1 MSGKSSRS
9 GSKSINSTRFGDAAL
24 WTLPSRPLLLWI
36 TDAIIVALVV
46 VFPFIMGGRE
56 AWGHRTLISLST
68 LLGFVWGL
76 HRFRTG
82 GRFVLLA
89 VEPLIVAGL
98 LLVWFQTVPLTS
110 DTLHRLSGEYQR
122 LLPFWSE
129 TQIPASG
136 QSAITEWSTA
146 SLYPTETQH
155 ALLMLISYGI
165 IAVVV
170 AQRLST
176 EEDCYLLLK
185 LLGFSGVLMAV
196 FATVQLLTSN
206 DRFFWFYKQPYTGT
220 KEILKGAFTNRN
232 HFAQFLSL
240 SIGPLLWWLLVG
252 RKNTQPPVVLQRKG
266 LGPAHGNHSQFDNVV
281 DPKMLLLICAIGG
294 VVLSVML
301 TLSRG
306 GMIAAAVVSAIT
318 FAGLWKSGRVN
329 SSLAV
334 VLVALGVIAIGGLL
348 VFGSDRIEDRV
359 GQLVS
364 ADADQ
369 IDRSSAR
376 RTIWTADFLAMKAFP
391 IVGTG
396 VGSHRYVYPT
406 YMEKL
411 ADFSDISFSHAESS
425 FVNLGLET
433 GGVGLGLLGLGL
445 LYMISR
451 LMWHIARRT
460 EPERVAALAAV
471 LAGLL
476 GGVVHATV
484 DFIWYVPAIV
494 VITIILGVIG
504 LRLCSGFHPQQG
516 LFMPRIAWIA
526 GGLICLGVL
535 CRSQPELA
543 SRVAGE
549 RFWYQYLIANFDERR
564 MAEERRNSLA
574 ELDIDEDDDQELT
587 DSQSD
592 QSTIDP
598 SGENIASYED
608 DAKSEVADGRLN
620 SLRHQINLL
629 KASLKANPRQALAAL
644 HLADKCREMFE
655 LLQQKA
661 ENPLPLIQVR
671 DTVLVS
677 KFSTAGDM
685 HRFLKRAFGPP
696 IRLVLLSDELCR
708 RSLALCPLQDKAY
721 DNLILTSFIRDPADR
736 LHEDLISQTLLLGS
750 NNPGTR
756 YSIGQTLLLDGKPA
770 EALKHWSVVFHSN
783 KQMRLAICSRLGS
796 RYAVDIV
803 LTEFQPTVDELQEV
817 LTAYALFQRKQDIE
831 KLLYVVA
838 EKTRQ
843 SLAVDT
849 SGGDPERHRSLLM
862 QSYLAAYE
870 LKLFDKCEEL
880 LQLAIVCAPTAETPH
895 RALGLLMF
903 EQKRFE
909 EAEEQFA
916 WCYDQLPGDTRLEQ
930 LLRDCRHRIANE
942 SSTRARSASYR
953 R

>member
-1 MSGKSSRS
+1 M
-9 GSKSINSTRFGDAAL
+9 
-24 WTLPSRPLLLWI
+24 WI
-36 TDAIIVALVV
+36 TDAILVALVV
-46 VFPFIMGGRE
+46 VLPFIMGGRE

-82 GRFVLLA
+82 GRLVLLA

-110 DTLHRLSGEYQR
+110 DVLHRLSGEYQR
-122 LLPFWSE
+122 LLPFWSD
-129 TQIPASG
+129 TQIPVKG
-136 QSAITEWSTA
+136 QSAIAEWSTA

-155 ALLMLISYGI
+155 ALLMLLSYGI

-176 EEDCYLLLK
+176 EEDCHNLLK
-185 LLGFSGVLMAV
+185 LLGLSGVLMAV
-196 FATVQLLTSN
+196 FATIQLLTSN
-206 DRFFWFYKQPYTGT
+206 DRFFWFYQQPYTGT

-232 HFAQFLSL
+232 HFSQFLSL

-252 RKNTQPPVVLQRKG
+252 RKSSQPPVVLQRKG

-294 VVLSVML
+294 VMLSVML

-306 GMIAAAVVSAIT
+306 GMIASAVASAVT
-318 FAGLWKSGRVN
+318 LAGLWRSGRVN
-329 SSLAV
+329 SLLAA

-359 GQLVS
+359 GQLASV
-364 ADADQ
+364 DADQ

-396 VGSHRYVYPT
+396 VGSHRFVYPT

-433 GGVGLGLLGLGL
+433 GGVGVCLLGLGL
-445 LYMISR
+445 LYLISR
-451 LMWHIARRT
+451 LMWHIVRRT
-460 EPERVAALAAV
+460 EPERIAALAAV
-471 LAGLL
+471 LAGLM
-476 GGVVHATV
+476 GGVIHATV

-494 VITIILGVIG
+494 VTTIMLAVIG
-504 LRLCSGFHPQQG
+504 LRLCSGFRPEQG
-516 LFMPRIAWIA
+516 LFMPRIAWMA
-526 GGLICLGVL
+526 GGLLCLGVL

-549 RFWYQYLIANFDERR
+549 RLWYQYLIANFDERR
-564 MAEERRNSLA
+564 TAEEHRNALA
-574 ELDIDEDDDQELT
+574 ELESDDDDKESKDAT
-587 DSQSD
+587 RD
-592 QSTIDP
+592 QSTMEP
-598 SGENIASYED
+598 SDENTASYD
-608 DAKSEVADGRLN
+608 DDPKPDVADARLT
-620 SLRHQINLL
+620 SLRHQISLL
-629 KASLKANPRQALAAL
+629 KASLKANPHQALATL

-655 LLQQKA
+655 LLQQTN

-677 KFSTAGDM
+677 KFSTAAEM
-685 HRFLKRAFGPP
+685 HSFLKRAFGPP

-708 RSLALCPLQDKAY
+708 RSLALCPMQDKAY

-736 LHEDLISQTLLLGS
+736 LHEDLISQTLLLGA

-756 YSIGQTLLLDGKPA
+756 YSIGQTLLLDGKSA
-770 EALKHWSVVFHSN
+770 EALKQWSVVFHSN

-796 RYAVDIV
+796 RYAVDVI
-803 LTEFQPTVDELQEV
+803 LNEFQPTVDELQEV
-817 LTAYALFQRKQDIE
+817 LTAYNPYHRKQDIE

-838 EKTRQ
+838 EKAREA
-843 SLAVDT
+843 LAVET

-870 LKLFDKCEEL
+870 FKLFDKCEEL
-880 LQLAIVCAPTAETPH
+880 LQMAIVCAPTAEAPH

-903 EQKRFE
+903 EQQRFE
-909 EAEEQFA
+909 EAEEHFA

-930 LLRDCRHRIANE
+930 LLRDCRHRIANQA
-942 SSTRARSASYR
+942 SARMRSASYR